1 MRVVFMGSPE
11 FAVPCLRA
19 LHAQHEVVLVVSQP
33 DKPAGRGGQL
43 TAPAVKAAAQQL
55 GLPVIQPRSAR
66 TGELRDAMVAT
77 GADLAVVV
85 AYGKI
90 LPKPVLEALPR
101 GCINV
106 HGSLLPR
113 YRGAAPVQ
121 WSVIHGDAETGVSI
135 MQLDEGMDTGPV
147 YLERSVAIDPDE
159 TAGELL
165 ERLAP
170 IGAEALLEVIA
181 GLAAGTARAAAQD
194 PASASHAPML
204 AKADGA
210 IDFGQPA
217 AAVAARIRG
226 VDPWPG
232 AYATLRGQL
241 VKLFRARAI
250 VSEHAAGHARTALLD
265 HAAPGAAAL
274 DHAAPGA
281 VASDHTAPGAAA
293 SGHAAPGAASPGH
306 AAPGTVLAID
316 AAGARVACGDGAVVV
331 RELQAAG
338 RKRLAAAQFAAGRG
352 IAVGDVLGRPEP
364 A

>member
-1 MRVVFMGSPE
+1 MCAAGDRSPGVRVVFMGSPE

-19 LHAQHEVVLVVSQP
+19 LHAQHEVALVVSQP

-43 TAPAVKAAAQQL
+43 TAPAVKAAAQEL

-66 TGELRDAMVAT
+66 TGELRDAMIAT
-77 GADLAVVV
+77 GAELAVVV

-90 LPKPVLEALPR
+90 LPGPVLDALPR

-121 WSVIHGDAETGVSI
+121 WAVIHGDAETGVAI

-147 YLERSVAIDPDE
+147 YLERRVAIGPEE

-170 IGAEALLEVIA
+170 VGAEALLEVVA
-181 GLAAGTARAAAQD
+181 AMAAGTARAVAQD
-194 PASASHAPML
+194 HASASHAAML
-204 AKADGA
+204 AKTDGA

-232 AYATLRGQL
+232 AYATLRGQP
-241 VKLFRARAI
+241 VKLFRARA
-250 VSEHAAGHARTALLD
+250 ADAG
-265 HAAPGAAAL
+265 AAP
-274 DHAAPGA
+274 
-281 VASDHTAPGAAA
+281 
-293 SGHAAPGAASPGH
+293 
-306 AAPGTVLAID
+306 AAPGTVLAVD
-316 AAGARVACGDGAVVV
+316 AAGARVACGGGAVVI